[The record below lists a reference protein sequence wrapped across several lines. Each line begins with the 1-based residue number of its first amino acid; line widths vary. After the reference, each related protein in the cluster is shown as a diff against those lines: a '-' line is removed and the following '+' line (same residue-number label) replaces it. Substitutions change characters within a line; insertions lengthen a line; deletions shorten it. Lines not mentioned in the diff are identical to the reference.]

1 MRVYPAMFVLG
12 CGIATGLTY
21 SVMDGRLSDAYAM
34 VSTLEKEVSRKES
47 ELLGYTRYTSYLT
60 VGKQSLAEQ
69 MKLLAAT
76 VAREENVTQIIER
89 SLLGLP
95 STGTVAIW
103 YWAEYSFGFD
113 LQSDSYDVRP
123 TDSGIEVRV
132 KKPALVTTPAITNL
146 RYRILSGGLFTD
158 ERGAVLRLYEEA
170 AKKAK
175 EQGEAMA
182 SDAAVVALC
191 EKRLI
196 AFLHDFLAKQPGVKI
211 VPQISV
217 VYQ

>member
-1 MRVYPAMFVLG
+1 MSLYPILFVLG
-12 CGIATGLTY
+12 CGLATGLTY
-21 SVMDGRLSDAYAM
+21 SVMNGRLSDAYAM
-34 VSTLEKEVSRKES
+34 VSTLEQEVSRKES
-47 ELLGYTRYTSYLT
+47 ELLGYTKYTSYLT

-69 MKLLAAT
+69 MKLLTAT
-76 VAREENVTQIIER
+76 MVREEGVTQVIER
-89 SLLGLP
+89 SLLGLS

-103 YWAEYSFGFD
+103 YSAEYSFGFD

-123 TDSGIEVRV
+123 IDSGIEVRV
-132 KKPALVTTPAITNL
+132 KKPALIATPAITQL
-146 RYRILSGGLFTD
+146 RYQILSGGLFTD

>member
-1 MRVYPAMFVLG
+1 MLFVLG
-12 CGIATGLTY
+12 CGLATGLTY
-21 SVMDGRLSDAYAM
+21 SVMNGRLGDAYAM
-34 VSTLEKEVSRKES
+34 VSALEKEVSRKES
-47 ELLGYTRYTSYLT
+47 ELLGYTKYTSYLT

-76 VAREENVTQIIER
+76 VTREENVTQIIER

-103 YWAEYSFGFD
+103 YSAEYSFGFD

-123 TDSGIEVRV
+123 TASGIEVLV
-132 KKPALVTTPAITNL
+132 KKPTLVTTPAITHL

-158 ERGAVLRLYEEA
+158 ERGAVLLLYEEA

-182 SDAAVVALC
+182 SDAAIVALC

-217 VYQ
+217 IYH